1 MCSSKCLSA
10 DNRIINKS
18 GIYMIPL
25 FLYFIPSPK
34 KISSP
39 KKNEK
44 IADS

>member
-1 MCSSKCLSA
+1 MCSSKCLLA

-18 GIYMIPL
+18 GINTIPL
-25 FLYFIPSPK
+25 FLYFIPSSE